1 MTLEK
6 YNFIANTVNKVKRD
20 VRIAFITR
28 TVILRDD
35 TRIVPYVSQ
44 LWAIQHTI
52 EFVPIWEDC
61 SDCAQVNATH
71 SKSTVVLCEL
81 QYSYTTSNASKSSRS
96 CSKLS

>member
-6 YNFIANTVNKVKRD
+6 YNFIANTENKVKRD

-28 TVILRDD
+28 TVVLRDD

-44 LWAIQHTI
+44 LWAIQRTI

-61 SDCAQVNATH
+61 SDCAQVNAIH
-71 SKSTVVLCEL
+71 SKSMVVLCEL

-96 CSKLS
+96 CSKLC